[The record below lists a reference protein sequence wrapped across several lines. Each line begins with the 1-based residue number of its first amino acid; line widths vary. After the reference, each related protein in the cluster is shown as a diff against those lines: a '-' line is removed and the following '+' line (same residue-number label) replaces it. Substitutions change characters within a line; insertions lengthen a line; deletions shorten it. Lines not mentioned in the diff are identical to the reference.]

1 MSDYVFPSVTLCD
14 PLGTKIVLTEDP
26 GQLDCLNIRIQ
37 ARAGSDPEVVLN
49 RTTAVLLQR
58 ALGLWLE
65 HLEAA
70 AGLALD
76 DEEDD
81 PDE

>member
-14 PLGTKIVLTEDP
+14 PMGTKIVMTEDSR
-26 GQLDCLNIRIQ
+26 QLACLNIRLQ
-37 ARAGSDPEVVLN
+37 PRAGGDPEVVLN
-49 RTTAVLLQR
+49 RTTAILLQK

-65 HLEAA
+65 HLE
-70 AGLALD
+70 GEVSLAL

>member
-1 MSDYVFPSVTLCD
+1 MSDYAFPSVTLCD

-26 GQLDCLNIRIQ
+26 RQLACLNIRLQ
-37 ARAGSDPEVVLN
+37 PRVGGDPEVVLN
-49 RTTAVLLQR
+49 RTTAILFQKAV
-58 ALGLWLE
+58 GLWLE
-65 HLEAA
+65 YLEAEA
-70 AGLALD
+70 SLAL